1 MLHYRITT
9 RTLDGQVVV
18 KCPAPPEFFTYAD
31 SRDEARELAVDALIT
46 SLHDENPR
54 HGHDE
59 LA

>member
-1 MLHYRITT
+1 MPGAAGI
-9 RTLDGQVVV
+9 
-18 KCPAPPEFFTYAD
+18 FTYAD